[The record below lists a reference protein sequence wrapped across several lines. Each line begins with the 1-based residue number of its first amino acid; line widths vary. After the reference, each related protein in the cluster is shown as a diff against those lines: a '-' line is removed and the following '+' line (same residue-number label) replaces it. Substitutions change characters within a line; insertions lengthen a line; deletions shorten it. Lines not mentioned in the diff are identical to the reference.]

1 MHTHTHTIFYFIPKQ
16 NKNCYCLVT
25 FKNWKEWCLKKNAIN
40 WKHISYIFVRD
51 ILNNWN
57 NNKQLDFG
65 GNILIEK
72 KINFLAS
79 FFSLSFIFFCSSKWI
94 QIKYHKLN
102 LKNQGFFHIFDYL
115 FICLIYRCKI
125 KNETN

>member
-1 MHTHTHTIFYFIPKQ
+1 MFVSIGLVIFFFFFQNKKTSIKINILNSKDCTHTHTHTIFYFIPKQ

-65 GNILIEK
+65 GQY
-72 KINFLAS
+72 INW
-79 FFSLSFIFFCSSKWI
+79 KE
-94 QIKYHKLN
+94 N
-102 LKNQGFFHIFDYL
+102 
-115 FICLIYRCKI
+115 
-125 KNETN
+125 